1 MDSLLC
7 HSSKIISGFLN
18 LLNTVFKFFF
28 SNKDLGLSFIAI
40 GFLTYFGYFLLCCT
54 RYYSNDY
61 RESRHYVNA
70 QPGVE
75 STTQINVQLAQNQPL
90 IKRGRP
96 SGQRI

>member
-1 MDSLLC
+1 ML
-7 HSSKIISGFLN
+7 FFN
-18 LLNTVFKFFF
+18 FFF
-28 SNKDLGLSFIAI
+28 NKDLVLSFLAI
-40 GFLTYFGYFLLCCT
+40 GFLTYFGYFLICCT
-54 RYYSNDY
+54 RYYSNGY
-61 RESRHYVNA
+61 RERRHFVHA